1 MEGRE
6 RMGLLIWFG
15 CGLLGVIIWL
25 FTVANCLSD
34 DAEDFREDFL
44 SGGALIVYVLMILV
58 GFFGLCLMVLGS
70 FIVFACWFAENVSTS
85 KKIGH
90 GLYKLLR
97 RKKRDD

>member
-1 MEGRE
+1 MEGCE
-6 RMGLLIWFG
+6 SMGLLIWFG

-25 FTVANCLSD
+25 FSAANCLSD
-34 DAEDFREDFL
+34 DAEYFRKEYL
-44 SGGALIVYVLMILV
+44 SGGALIVYVFMILA
-58 GFFGLCLMVLGS
+58 GFFGLGFMGLFSL
-70 FIVFACWFAENVSTS
+70 IIFACWFAENVTTS

>member
-1 MEGRE
+1 
-6 RMGLLIWFG
+6 MGLLIWFG
-15 CGLLGVIIWL
+15 CGLFGVIIWL
-25 FTVANCLSD
+25 FTVANCLSE
-34 DAEDFREDFL
+34 DAEYFRKEFL
-44 SGGALIVYVLMILV
+44 CGGALIVYVLMTLI

-90 GLYKLLR
+90 GLYKLLC